1 MLENHAHVVF
11 LRLICLHLIP
21 NLCCWIFDFSG
32 ANLKEK
38 SERAMVWYRFWST
51 RSQHPPIYVYGSYG
65 WLHMLSF

>member
-38 SERAMVWYRFWST
+38 SESDGMVSVLVDPFATSPHICIW
-51 RSQHPPIYVYGSYG
+51 
-65 WLHMLSF
+65 